1 MTGRA
6 IAAAVVIVVGAAA
19 ADAQTPL
26 SGRLA
31 VEAVAAADAS
41 VWSEVTRK
49 PGVWF
54 DVFAAA
60 RLFEGFDVVARPLVN
75 RRTFD
80 GTWQKQMYQLGVRY
94 ERPGRVGLRVDAGQM
109 PSPIGIGMLENR
121 QDLNPLVSQHSAY
134 YLPLPRVDPE
144 IPRTFLIAAAY
155 PLGTEVTLSGHGW
168 DARAAVLDSSPV
180 RGRPFFGEN
189 KPPRL
194 LNTVVGFGVTPHIG
208 VRLGAAVAYG
218 AYAGRGEVIDTSKGD
233 RDATMV
239 QIEGEWSFSGTRL
252 AGEWVRS
259 MMETARADAV
269 ASGGWIE
276 MTQTLTPRVFV
287 AGRADAQALRF
298 QRPNLTF
305 GREPYKRFETIV
317 GFRLTPDLTLRGGYL
332 VRKGYVV
339 FHWDDQMVMSIVWQR
354 KIV

>member
-1 MTGRA
+1 MRR
-6 IAAAVVIVVGAAA
+6 IVAAAVVAAVSVAGAS
-19 ADAQTPL
+19 AQTAD
-26 SGRLA
+26 SGRFAL
-31 VEAVAAADAS
+31 ETVAAADAS

-54 DVFAAA
+54 DVFAAV
-60 RLFEGFDVVARPLVN
+60 RIFEGFDVIARPLVN

-94 ERPGRVGLRVDAGQM
+94 ERPGRVGLRVDVGQM

-121 QDLNPLVSQHSAY
+121 QDLNPVISQHSAY

-155 PLGTEVTLSGHGW
+155 PLGAQATVSARGW

-180 RGRPFFGEN
+180 RGRPFFGRN

-194 LNTVVGFGVTPHIG
+194 LNSVVGFGVTPHIG
-208 VRLGAAVAYG
+208 VRIGAGLAHG
-218 AYAGRGEVIDTSKGD
+218 AYVGRTELIDTTTGD

-239 QIEGEWSFSGTRL
+239 QLEAEWSFSGTRL
-252 AGEWVRS
+252 AGEWVHS
-259 MMETARADAV
+259 VMETARKDAV

-276 MTQTLTPRVFV
+276 ATQTLTPRWFV
-287 AGRADAQALRF
+287 AGRADSQQFHF
-298 QRPNLTF
+298 QRPSLVT
-305 GREPYKRFETIV
+305 GTEKYKRFEAIA
-317 GFRLTPDLTLRGGYL
+317 GFRLSPDLTLRGGYL

-339 FHWDDQMVMSIVWQR
+339 AHWDDQMVVSVVWQ
-354 KIV
+354 KKLL